1 MNFSY
6 IVDGVY
12 IYIRSF
18 ETCTQKMMT
27 LRFLLAFF
35 LLIFVQNASN
45 SCTNMFK
52 VNEMCYIY
60 CNRQAAEKRERPE
73 M

>member
-12 IYIRSF
+12 IHTKFRNVHTKNDDAEF
-18 ETCTQKMMT
+18 
-27 LRFLLAFF
+27 LAFF
-35 LLIFVQNASN
+35 LLIFLQNASS

-52 VNEMCYIY
+52 ANGRCYIY

>member
-12 IYIRSF
+12 IHTKFRNVHA
-18 ETCTQKMMT
+18 KMMT
-27 LRFLLAFF
+27 LSFLLAFF